1 MPDKYPLPL
10 GDPASLGFAGK
21 PLQHLDRLIRQH
33 LEEGRYPGAQI
44 ALARPTTCRNLPR
57 VAKARSPCIRS

>member
-33 LEEGRYPGAQI
+33 IEEETGAGFKLRY
-44 ALARPTTCRNLPR
+44 LSSRE
-57 VAKARSPCIRS
+57 S

>member
-21 PLQHLDRLIRQH
+21 PLQQLDRLIRQH
-33 LEEGRYPGAQI
+33 IE
-44 ALARPTTCRNLPR
+44 
-57 VAKARSPCIRS
+57 